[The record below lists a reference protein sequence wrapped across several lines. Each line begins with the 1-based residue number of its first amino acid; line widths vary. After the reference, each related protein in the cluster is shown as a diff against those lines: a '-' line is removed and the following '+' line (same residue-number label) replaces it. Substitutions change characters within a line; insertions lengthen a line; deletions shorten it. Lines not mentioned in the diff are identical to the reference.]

1 MDDSFRHSQF
11 ESPLRYPGG
20 KACIYP
26 FMSKLFYENNLVGTG
41 YAEPYAGGA
50 GLALKL
56 LYNEFVNEIHINDL
70 DKSIFAFWT
79 VIINQNLRF
88 CDWVE
93 DVEISVENWK
103 YYKSIQQNPESF
115 NEFELAQSTF
125 FLNRTNI
132 SGVIKGG
139 IIGGQ
144 EQKGKYK
151 IDARFNKSDLLR
163 RIQRIEIFRQRIN
176 VSNLDGINFI
186 KKMNRRNDDV
196 FIYLDPPYL
205 QKGADLYM
213 NYYSQ
218 NDHKYLAKNVDLI
231 KNKWLVSYDNHEFI
245 LKLYSNHR
253 KVLYRISQATSN
265 RIGDEILVF
274 SHKLNFENS
283 VLNLKDA
290 IKIESTKTQKAQ

>member
-1 MDDSFRHSQF
+1 MEDSFRDSQF

-26 FMSKLFYENNLVGTG
+26 FMSKLFYENNLIGSD

-70 DKSIFAFWT
+70 DKSIFSFWH
-79 VIINQNLRF
+79 VILNQNLRF
-88 CDWVE
+88 CDWIE
-93 DVEISVENWK
+93 DVETSVENWN
-103 YYKSIQQNPESF
+103 YFKSVQLNPVLF
-115 NEFELAQSTF
+115 NEFELAKSTF

-151 IDARFNKSDLLR
+151 IDARFNKNDLIK
-163 RIQRIEIFRQRIN
+163 RINRIELFKKRIN
-176 VSNLDGINFI
+176 VSNLDGISFI
-186 KKMNRRNDDV
+186 RKMNRRIDDI

-213 NYYSQ
+213 NYYSKK
-218 NDHKYLAKNVDLI
+218 DHRNLANNVDLI
-231 KNKWLVSYDNHEFI
+231 NKKWLVSYDNHEFI
-245 LKLYSNHR
+245 LNLYANHR
-253 KVLYRISQATSN
+253 KVLYRLSQSTSN
-265 RIGDEILVF
+265 RIGDEIIVF
-274 SHKLNFENS
+274 SDLLNFDNS
-283 VLNLKDA
+283 IMKLKNA
-290 IKIESTKTQKAQ
+290 VRI